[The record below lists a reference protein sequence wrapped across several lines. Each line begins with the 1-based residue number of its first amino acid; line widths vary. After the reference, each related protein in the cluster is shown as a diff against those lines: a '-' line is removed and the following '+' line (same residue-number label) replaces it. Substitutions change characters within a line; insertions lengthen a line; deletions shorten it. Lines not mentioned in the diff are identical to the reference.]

1 MKKLSAAASNSCKSI
16 GSTKSDRQ
24 TWSTEMKINITIEE
38 QRTILNALY
47 HAEKEALDSAVRN
60 AQIGNDEGCSKETLK
75 ADTLGKLSSK
85 IYCARDL
92 V

>member
-1 MKKLSAAASNSCKSI
+1 
-16 GSTKSDRQ
+16 
-24 TWSTEMKINITIEE
+24 MKINITIEE
-38 QRTILNALY
+38 QRIICSALY

-60 AQIGNDEGCSKETLK
+60 AQIGNDEGCTRETLK

-85 IYCARDL
+85 IYGARDL